1 MELKGEKET
10 PMSNEKSWTFEYE
23 GETIHVKEVG
33 DEYEFYREEAGV
45 LVELDPEK
53 IVDVSTYF
61 FMELAGGE

>member
-1 MELKGEKET
+1 
-10 PMSNEKSWTFEYE
+10 MSNEKSWTFEYE

-33 DEYEFYREEAGV
+33 DEYEFYHEENGA

>member
-1 MELKGEKET
+1 
-10 PMSNEKSWTFEYE
+10 MSDEKSWKFEYE
-23 GETIHVKEVG
+23 GEIIHVKEVG
-33 DEYEFYREEAGV
+33 DEYEFFREENGA

>member
-1 MELKGEKET
+1 
-10 PMSNEKSWTFEYE
+10 MSNEKSWTFEYE

-33 DEYEFYREEAGV
+33 DEYEFYREENGM
-45 LVELDPEK
+45 LVELGPER